1 MNKTFA
7 LIFSFLLTG
16 IGAKSNDN
24 YEADSTYVSRLTPRE
39 SRVIR
44 NLVRTDTLSIPSHTN
59 LQIELFKY
67 DANLLYKYRLDS
79 IKTAIP
85 LDYNPYVQTFIDAFL
100 TKGKSQIGKMISR
113 GNYYFPIFENA
124 LNAYKIPD
132 EFKYLPIVESAM
144 DPLAVSKSGAT
155 GLWQFMYTTG
165 IGYGLNINNYV
176 DERRDPIQSSY
187 AAAKYLKEAYANLGD
202 WLLALASYNC
212 GQGAVSRAIIRAG
225 GGSKTFWEIQEYL
238 PMETRNYV
246 PKFIAVTYMMHYY
259 NRYKDIEIP
268 DANFKRSIDS
278 IYINKFVSFNN
289 LADVLNIESKEI
301 EILNPSYKKNLI
313 NGSPEA
319 PKRLIIPKV
328 DHKTYASLFDILN
341 SDENNSITYASL
353 KTEEPKLYVKK
364 RRHTVLKGENLTT
377 IANQYK
383 VEVQDIKVWNSLR
396 NLAVLPGQKLII
408 SDPNHQNHVTQTN
421 KAPKYITYT
430 VKLGDTLSSIA
441 KRFNGVS
448 VGSIQELNNLSNYTL
463 KAGMIL
469 MINALQ

>member
-7 LIFSFLLTG
+7 LIFSFLLIG
-16 IGAKSNDN
+16 IGAKSRDN
-24 YEADSTYVSRLTPRE
+24 NEVDSAYVSRLTPQE

-44 NLVRTDTLSIPSHTN
+44 NLVRTDTLSIPTHSN
-59 LQIELFKY
+59 IQLEVFKY

-79 IKTAIP
+79 IKTPVP
-85 LDYNPYVQTFIDAFL
+85 LDYNPYVQSFIDAFL
-100 TKGKSQIGKMISR
+100 NKGKNQIGKMISL

-124 LNAYKIPD
+124 LNAYKIPN

-187 AAAKYLKEAYANLGD
+187 AAAKYLKEAYENLGD

-212 GQGAVSRAIIRAG
+212 GQGAVSRAIAKAG
-225 GGSKTFWEIQEYL
+225 GAPKTFWEIHQYL

-259 NRYKDIEIP
+259 DRYKDIDIP
-268 DANFKRSIDS
+268 DANVKINIDS
-278 IYINKFVSFNN
+278 IYVNKFVSFDN

-301 EILNPSYKKNLI
+301 EILNPSYKKRLI
-313 NGSPEA
+313 NGSPES

-328 DHKTYASLFDILN
+328 DYKTYASLFDVLN
-341 SDENNSITYASL
+341 SDEHGEFAYASL
-353 KTEEPKLYVKK
+353 KTETPKVYLAKK
-364 RRHTVLKGENLTT
+364 NHTVAKGENLTK

-383 VEVQDIKVWNSLR
+383 VEVQDIKVWN
-396 NLAVLPGQKLII
+396 NLKSIAVVPGQKLIVNK
-408 SDPNHQNHVTQTN
+408 PNSSIVPAATD
-421 KAPKYITYT
+421 KSPKYITYT

-441 KRFNGVS
+441 KRFNGVT
-448 VGSIQELNNLSNYTL
+448 VGAIQELNNLSSYTL
-463 KAGMIL
+463 KAGMVL
-469 MINALQ
+469 MISTL